1 MYTDRVWFITGA
13 STGFGRHLAELVL
26 QKGEKVVATA
36 RRPSV
41 LDALV
46 SQYPVDRLLV
56 LKVDVN
62 IKQEIL
68 DAFAATKDK
77 FGRLDVVANNAA
89 YNVLG
94 ELESVPEEVGR
105 ALFETNF
112 WGAVTV
118 SREAVRFFRELNPP
132 GVGGRL
138 LQISSISGLVG
149 GAGLAYYSASKH
161 ALEGLSES
169 LAAELDPA
177 WNIKVTLVEPASFA
191 TEGISKTVWAPAH
204 PAYSN
209 PDLPATRMRNGWDT
223 YDPSGDV
230 KKAVEAI
237 YNASSLSDPPLRLV
251 LGEVAQR
258 SHICGR
264 N

>member
-1 MYTDRVWFITGA
+1 MNRLLYAQPAPDIDHPTVRGA

-46 SQYPVDRLLV
+46 SQCPVDRLLV

-161 ALEGLSES
+161 GMSRVARRLWTGT
-169 LAAELDPA
+169 D
-177 WNIKVTLVEPASFA
+177 IEPVCSVGGSIR
-191 TEGISKTVWAPAH
+191 EP
-204 PAYSN
+204 
-209 PDLPATRMRNGWDT
+209 RR
-223 YDPSGDV
+223 
-230 KKAVEAI
+230 
-237 YNASSLSDPPLRLV
+237 
-251 LGEVAQR
+251 
-258 SHICGR
+258 
-264 N
+264 